1 MADSSNSRSDLCP
14 FTQSCFPL
22 FILVCLSAFLS
33 CAEISLASARRSR
46 LNVLADDGDRRA
58 RLVLDLQE
66 HPGQFFSAIQIGTNA
81 LALLGGVVG
90 EAAFSPFFKWCLS
103 FVFTPLNRFTASTS
117 SSPSYSPRFSS

>member
-1 MADSSNSRSDLCP
+1 MSVYTEL
-14 FTQSCFPL
+14 FFL

-33 CAEISLASARRSR
+33 YAEISLASARRSR

-66 HPGQFFSAIQIGTNA
+66 HPGQFFSAIQIGTHA

-90 EAAFSPFFKWCLS
+90 EAA
-103 FVFTPLNRFTASTS
+103 
-117 SSPSYSPRFSS
+117 

>member
-1 MADSSNSRSDLCP
+1 MSVYTELFS
-14 FTQSCFPL
+14 L

-103 FVFTPLNRFTASTS
+103 FVFTPNRFTASTS